1 MDTTIIHSHIEISFI
16 TINYNSSQHTCTL
29 IQSIIAHTSHDL
41 NYEIIVVDNAS
52 EPDDYSYLLNTI
64 GDLPQV
70 SLIRNRVN
78 NGFAG
83 GNMIGVNYAHG
94 NYYFFINN
102 DCLLLNDTGSIM
114 LNFLD
119 TRSDIA
125 VVTAKI
131 ADEEGHFSSSYKQF
145 PSVIKQWFGNSIHRA
160 LTSKTF
166 PSNKIHLDTPTAV
179 EVISGACMFFRAE
192 DFNAIGGFDTVFFL
206 YCEEE
211 DICKRVWNYGKQI
224 YFLPDAEVFHAG
236 GASSARNIALEK
248 EFYISYKLL
257 IDKHFN
263 CFERLL
269 IKTALLFKQFR
280 RIFTKKNGLLLFLFV
295 ASGSPLR
302 ESLRYKQSVKNK
314 S

>member
-1 MDTTIIHSHIEISFI
+1 MKTTINHSNIDISFI

-29 IQSIIAHTSHDL
+29 IQSIIAHTSHDI

-52 EPDDYSYLLNTI
+52 EIEDYTYLHDTI
-64 GDLPQV
+64 NSFPQV
-70 SLIRNRVN
+70 TIIRNRIN

-83 GNMIGVNYAHG
+83 GNMVGVNYAHG

-102 DCLLLNDTGSIM
+102 DCLFLNDAGSIM
-114 LNFLD
+114 HNFLD
-119 TRSDIA
+119 ARSDIA

-131 ADEEGHFSSSYKQF
+131 TDEKGHFSSSYKQF
-145 PSVIKQWFGNSIHRA
+145 PSVIKQWFGNSVHRA
-160 LTSKTF
+160 LSSKTF
-166 PSNKIHLDTPTAV
+166 PSNKIHLNVPTAV
-179 EVISGACMFFRAE
+179 EIISGSCMFFRAE
-192 DFNAIGGFDTVFFL
+192 EFNAIGGFDTVFFL

-236 GASSARNIALEK
+236 GGSSVQNLALQR

-257 IDKHFN
+257 IDKHFG
-263 CFERLL
+263 CFARFF

-280 RIFTKKNGLLLFLFV
+280 RSFTKKHGLSLFLFV
-295 ASGSPLR
+295 ASGAPIR
-302 ESLRYKQSVKNK
+302 ESLRYKQSVKNNY
-314 S
+314 